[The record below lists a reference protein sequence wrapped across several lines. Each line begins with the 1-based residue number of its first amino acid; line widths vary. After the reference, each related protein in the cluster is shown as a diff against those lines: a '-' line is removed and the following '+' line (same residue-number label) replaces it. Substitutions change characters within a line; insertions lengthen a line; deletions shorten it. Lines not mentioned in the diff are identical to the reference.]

1 MNAADLIGKLV
12 EIERAVESMGLTGV
26 HRMVQDAEEAVFQF
40 EEHLIKTVF
49 ENQRLRERVENGTE
63 CFDAAECSDSAAF
76 EELSGLFM
84 ADRTRREFGP
94 FSIN

>member
-1 MNAADLIGKLV
+1 MEPNSETHARGNRFMNAADLIGKLV

-40 EEHLIKTVF
+40 E
-49 ENQRLRERVENGTE
+49 ERVENGTE

>member
-1 MNAADLIGKLV
+1 
-12 EIERAVESMGLTGV
+12 
-26 HRMVQDAEEAVFQF
+26 
-40 EEHLIKTVF
+40 
-49 ENQRLRERVENGTE
+49 VENGTE